1 MCINYD
7 CWHIALVAV
16 GNAQWTQL
24 WDFNSGG
31 QQVQPEKRAAHAM
44 ITFQDSLFIYGG
56 IGDTGSGSDKEFD
69 DTWRFDLLEQK
80 WTKVVADVDIKPP
93 HRFHHTGVLHSNS
106 TVNELVV
113 FGGLSIS
120 SNDSSLFSSNNSL
133 DGQLAIVQYNDVWRL
148 QLSSTSNSLEWT
160 KDTASTDLDSSFP
173 SARAEAG
180 AVVYQDQMLVF
191 GGIMYDNNVEKA
203 SRDNNELWSYDLGSC
218 LWTKVA
224 PLGTARPPNRFS
236 HSVSLMNDGSGVP
249 YLVVFSGRR
258 LEYSTW
264 TLLDDT
270 WLYAI
275 EQNQWVPATSASAIA
290 RAYTSLVSINSMDMW
305 FFGGYYKP
313 KQGPNGYVYDDVVM
327 GKFALNKLHSDSTTT
342 APATSTPN
350 NNVITTNINMLTP
363 QAIATPA
370 LPVISASL
378 KMYYGLTSTQDVS
391 PPLRYNHRATAWKSC
406 MVVHGGS
413 YQSQRGDIWMYNT
426 TSARLREES
435 AVALPMDV
443 ETLVYVLGGFIVSII
458 TILMILLVR
467 WRRVDRHHVSPSYA
481 NTVGCH
487 NGLGISLVI
496 Y

>member
-1 MCINYD
+1 MGCVLLA
-7 CWHIALVAV
+7 CIALVAV

-24 WDFNSGG
+24 WDYDSGG
-31 QQVQPEKRAAHAM
+31 QLEQPEKRAAHAM
-44 ITFQDSLFIYGG
+44 ITFQDTLFIYGG
-56 IGDTGSGSDKEFD
+56 IGEGSGGSDKEFE
-69 DTWRFDLLEQK
+69 DTWRFDLLAQN
-80 WTKVVADVDIKPP
+80 WTKVVGDADLKPP

-106 TVNELVV
+106 TVNELVI

-120 SNDSSLFSSNNSL
+120 SNDSTGIINNNNL
-133 DGQLAIVQYNDVWRL
+133 DDQLAIVQYNDVWRL

-160 KDTASTDLDSSFP
+160 KDPVSTDLEASFP
-173 SARAEAG
+173 SARSEAG
-180 AVVYQDQMLVF
+180 AVIYQNLMLVF
-191 GGIMYDNNVEKA
+191 GGILYDNNVEKA
-203 SRDNNELWSYDLGSC
+203 PMDNNELWSYDLSSC

-224 PLGTARPPNRFS
+224 PLGTARPSHRFS
-236 HSVSLMNDGSGVP
+236 HSVSLMNDGSGAS

-275 EQNQWVPATSASAIA
+275 EQNQWVPVTSASTIA
-290 RAYTSLVSINSMDMW
+290 RAYTSLVSINAMDMW

-342 APATSTPN
+342 TTTTTTTNN
-350 NNVITTNINMLTP
+350 NNVITTNVNMLTP
-363 QAIATPA
+363 QSLATPTP
-370 LPVISASL
+370 PVISASV
-378 KMYYGLTSTQDVS
+378 KMYYGLTSTQTAS
-391 PPLRYNHRATAWKSC
+391 PPLRYNHRASAWQSC

-413 YQSQRGDIWMYNT
+413 YQTQRGDVWIYNT
-426 TSARLREES
+426 TTARLREES
-435 AVALPMDV
+435 AAALPMDI

-467 WRRVDRHHVSPSYA
+467 WRRVDRQHVSKRP
-481 NTVGCH
+481 
-487 NGLGISLVI
+487 
-496 Y
+496 